1 MTALWA
7 WLDDEGGRFPGL
19 AARMAG
25 ECARLAEEAGVR
37 PCGVVISHAAAG
49 ACTASDMANGLDLV
63 YALTSEP
70 APSAAEVA
78 ACLVAAIRSK
88 QPLGVLLPA
97 TATGSDIAARTAA
110 ALEGDLLAD
119 CVDLEWREGGL
130 QARREVHD
138 RCAHLALGPAAPP
151 PWIVT
156 LNPAVAHANDF
167 PKRAPAIEALGIAAA
182 DPGDTAPVETWRLAA
197 RELDVMEADVVLAV
211 GKGVDAGNTLGT
223 VFEVAAL
230 LDAAVGG
237 SREAVFAGMVP
248 RERQIGASG
257 KWIAPKVYVA
267 LGISGSSYHLM
278 GIRDAQHVAAVNL
291 DAGAPMLERAEWTA
305 VADVDQVV
313 PAMRRILAGEG
324 G

>member
-1 MTALWA
+1 MTALWV
-7 WLDDEGGRFPGL
+7 WLDDEGGRSPGL

-37 PCGVVISHAAAG
+37 PCGVVAGRDAAE
-49 ACTASDMANGLDLV
+49 ACCASDAANGLDLV
-63 YALTSEP
+63 YALTSTP
-70 APSAAEVA
+70 APSAAALA
-78 ACLVAAIRSK
+78 ARLAAAIRSK

-97 TATGSDIAARTAA
+97 TATGADIAGRIAA
-110 ALEGDLLAD
+110 ALERGLLAD
-119 CVDLEWREGGL
+119 CVDLEWRDGGL
-130 QARREVHD
+130 QVRREVHD
-138 RCAHLALGPAAPP
+138 RCAHLALSPAAPP
-151 PWIVT
+151 PWIAT

-167 PKRAPAIEALGIAAA
+167 PKRAPAIEELGIAGADGGDAA
-182 DPGDTAPVETWRLAA
+182 PADTWRLAA
-197 RELDVMEADVVLAV
+197 RELDVMDADVVLAV
-211 GKGVDAGNTLGT
+211 GKGVDVGTTLGT
-223 VFEVAAL
+223 VFEVAER

-291 DAGAPMLERAEWTA
+291 DAGAPMLERAEWSA
-305 VADVDQVV
+305 VADVDRVV
-313 PAMRRILAGEG
+313 PAMRRLLAEERK
-324 G
+324 